1 MCYRK
6 LQAILDHYKD
16 ITTIALNL
24 YSGLILLEAFYNTKF
39 YELRKTINKL
49 LNEAKARFI
58 DSRDNVVIQF
68 RDYIESVTYK
78 YFHVISEED
87 GEQRERIAYNETW
100 GEYDKTTGVYYLNAK
115 GLKEIA
121 DELGKNKQLLLKEL
135 EKANVLIAK
144 NVTYYTRVT
153 RQTIKVHKIKF
164 SEMIEPKIIG
174 DEEETEEKTN
184 YEELDIPF

>member
-1 MCYRK
+1 
-6 LQAILDHYKD
+6 
-16 ITTIALNL
+16 
-24 YSGLILLEAFYNTKF
+24 
-39 YELRKTINKL
+39 
-49 LNEAKARFI
+49 
-58 DSRDNVVIQF
+58 
-68 RDYIESVTYK
+68 
-78 YFHVISEED
+78 
-87 GEQRERIAYNETW
+87 
-100 GEYDKTTGVYYLNAK
+100 
-115 GLKEIA
+115 LKEIA